1 MPDVRIQDTLSGQTR
16 ELEPREP
23 DQVGIYACGPTVY
36 GRIHIG
42 NARPFV
48 IFTLLRRFLEHEGL
62 DARLVINVTDINDK
76 IYDAARQAG
85 RPSAEYAEEMTR
97 AYIADTDALGL
108 GRPDAEP
115 LASET
120 IPEIVSL
127 IEALIS
133 SGHAYQAN
141 GDVYFRVRSF
151 EGYGKLSNR
160 DPGEMDQGEE
170 AGTASLKED
179 PLDFAL
185 WKGHKEGEDTS
196 WPSPWG
202 DGRPGW
208 HIECSAMSEK
218 ELGADFAVH
227 GGGIDLVFPHHENE
241 IAQTEAARGVPL
253 AEIWMHNGM
262 VQLDEEKMSKSV
274 GNIFQLSE
282 AIDRYGGPAV
292 VAYLASGH
300 YRQPLAFSDEQL
312 QDAARRLERIR
323 NYLRD
328 APSGDPD
335 PFVTEKRQAFLDA
348 LADDFNT
355 PAGVRLPLRDHRRGE
370 QAPALRCPAGAGGA
384 ALPAR
389 ARIAGGRGGRSTSRG
404 PGAAGRTRGGARGQ
418 GLRSGRCS
426 SQSAERHGLGGP
438 RRGGRR
444 PARAPS
450 LVPERE
456 WIYGRRPVE
465 EAGGGRRRVHRIWR
479 APETDSR
486 GARAPLRVSG
496 PPGRGG

>member
-1 MPDVRIQDTLSGQTR
+1 VADVRIQDTLSGQTR
-16 ELEPREP
+16 PLEPREP
-23 DQVGIYACGPTVY
+23 GQLGIYACGPTVY

-48 IFTLLRRFLEHEGL
+48 IFTLLKRFLEHEGF
-62 DARLVINVTDINDK
+62 DAKLVINVTDVNDK
-76 IYDAARQAG
+76 IYDAAREAG
-85 RPSAEYAEEMTR
+85 QPSADYAAEMTA
-97 AYIADTDALGL
+97 AYIGDTDALGL

-115 LASET
+115 LATET

-160 DPGEMDQGEE
+160 DPDEMDQGEE

-185 WKGHKEGEDTS
+185 WKGRKEGEDTS

-202 DGRPGW
+202 EGRPGW

-218 ELGADFAVH
+218 ELGPDFAVH

-241 IAQTEAARGVPL
+241 IAQTEAARGLPL
-253 AEIWMHNGM
+253 ARVWMHNGM
-262 VQLDEEKMSKSV
+262 VQIDEEKMSKSI

-282 AIDRYGGPAV
+282 AIERFGGQTV

-300 YRQPLAFSDEQL
+300 YRQPLAFSDDQL
-312 QDAARRLERIR
+312 SEAAARVDRIR

-328 APSGDPD
+328 APGGEPD
-335 PFVTEKRQAFLDA
+335 PFLVERRQAFLDA

-355 PAGVRLPLRDHRRGE
+355 PQAFAVVFEIVAEGNRRELAGARQALEELLPLLGLDSLLADEGSAPTEAEELLAQRQEARAAKDFDRADSLRDQLAEMGWEVRDE
-370 QAPALRCPAGAGGA
+370 AGGA
-384 ALPAR
+384 R
-389 ARIAGGRGGRSTSRG
+389 
-404 PGAAGRTRGGARGQ
+404 
-418 GLRSGRCS
+418 
-426 SQSAERHGLGGP
+426 
-438 RRGGRR
+438 
-444 PARAPS
+444 
-450 LVPERE
+450 LV
-456 WIYGRRPVE
+456 
-465 EAGGGRRRVHRIWR
+465 RRR
-479 APETDSR
+479 
-486 GARAPLRVSG
+486 
-496 PPGRGG
+496 

>member
-1 MPDVRIQDTLSGQTR
+1 MIPALNSIRRVTPIRIQDTLSGEVR

-23 DQVGIYACGPTVY
+23 GRVGIYACGPTVY

-42 NARPFV
+42 NARPYV
-48 IFTLLRRFLEHEGL
+48 IFTLLRRFLAHQGL
-62 DARLVINVTDINDK
+62 EAKLVINVTDINDK
-76 IYDAARQAG
+76 IYDAAREAG
-85 RPSAEYAEEMTR
+85 RPSAEYAKEMTD
-97 AYIADTDALGL
+97 AYISDTDALGL
-108 GRPDAEP
+108 GRPDSEP
-115 LASET
+115 LASGT
-120 IPEIVSL
+120 IDEIVAL
-127 IEALIS
+127 IEALIE

-151 EGYGKLSNR
+151 DGYGKLSNR
-160 DPGEMDQGEE
+160 DPEQMDQGEE

-202 DGRPGW
+202 EGRPGW

-218 ELGADFAVH
+218 ELGPDFAIH

-253 AEIWMHNGM
+253 ARLWMHNGM

-282 AIDRYGGPAV
+282 AIHRFGGQTV

-312 QDAARRLERIR
+312 AEAAARVERIR

-328 APSGDPD
+328 APSGELDE
-335 PFVTEKRQAFLDA
+335 FLAEKRQALLDA

-355 PAGVRLPLRDHRRGE
+355 PQAFAVLFEIVNEGNKRTLSGAREVLEELLYLVGLDSLISEEESVPEEAERLLEEREEARKRKDFDRADVLRDE
-370 QAPALRCPAGAGGA
+370 LAGMGWEVRDEAD
-384 ALPAR
+384 
-389 ARIAGGRGGRSTSRG
+389 
-404 PGAAGRTRGGARGQ
+404 GAR
-418 GLRSGRCS
+418 
-426 SQSAERHGLGGP
+426 
-438 RRGGRR
+438 
-444 PARAPS
+444 
-450 LVPERE
+450 LV
-456 WIYGRRPVE
+456 
-465 EAGGGRRRVHRIWR
+465 RRR
-479 APETDSR
+479 
-486 GARAPLRVSG
+486 
-496 PPGRGG
+496 